1 MLIDMAA
8 CRNGRLTFSKGPPG
22 GDTILTWSSV
32 GLSDHNHPAYGPL
45 RPPSAQ
51 ACSPEKVRWKF
62 CEAESLCSSSVSVWL
77 SADPMCHVKILVIQS

>member
-1 MLIDMAA
+1 MAA
-8 CRNGRLTFSKGPPG
+8 CRNGRSTFSKGPPG

-62 CEAESLCSSSVSVWL
+62 CEADSLCCSSVSTWL